1 MTEER
6 GLLGIINCLG
16 TYHEKT
22 VSFYDLFIFGIGSVF
37 VISLLLF
44 YYSKISKNRILNN
57 GKEYIEVKKDYFI
70 WANIIASIV
79 ILFFITSSIEEIIKY
94 SDMLILVSL
103 GLSIF
108 YLNYIHKG
116 TTIKRIYKQLDLQR
130 SIYSQRKDILLQE
143 KSVSGVY
150 LTQEKSLS
158 VWMKLTIYMLVIIA
172 IITPLHQL
180 FGLSNF
186 YL

>member
-1 MTEER
+1 MIS
-6 GLLGIINCLG
+6 LFVINCFGYFEESISWAGLILFSIFFSL
-16 TYHEKT
+16 
-22 VSFYDLFIFGIGSVF
+22 VIFFLNIFYK
-37 VISLLLF
+37 
-44 YYSKISKNRILNN
+44 KISRKRVFKN
-57 GKEYIEVKKDYFI
+57 GKEYIEAKKDYLI
-70 WANIIASIV
+70 WANIFV
-79 ILFFITSSIEEIIKY
+79 CILALFLITSSIEKIIKY
-94 SDMLILVSL
+94 LDMLILVSL

-108 YLNYIHKG
+108 YLNYIHKR
-116 TTIKRIYKQLDLQR
+116 TIIKRVFKQLDLQT

-143 KSVSGVY
+143 KLVGGVY

-158 VWMKLTIYMLVIIA
+158 VWTKLTIYMLVIIA